1 MNMRWNG
8 SLIRST
14 GLWTIRLFTTVHRE
28 DVPGEWVFDRPF
40 YLLLNLAVDYVRV
53 YDAEE
58 NYEWF
63 KASFVDDFI
72 GWWQVSLP
80 FADFMHSER

>member
-1 MNMRWNG
+1 MSMRWNG

-14 GLWTIRLFTTVHRE
+14 GLWTISFFATVPLE
-28 DVPGEWVFDRPF
+28 DVPGEWVFDGPF

-53 YDAEE
+53 YGAVE
-58 NYEWF
+58 NHERF

-72 GWWQVSLP
+72 G
-80 FADFMHSER
+80 